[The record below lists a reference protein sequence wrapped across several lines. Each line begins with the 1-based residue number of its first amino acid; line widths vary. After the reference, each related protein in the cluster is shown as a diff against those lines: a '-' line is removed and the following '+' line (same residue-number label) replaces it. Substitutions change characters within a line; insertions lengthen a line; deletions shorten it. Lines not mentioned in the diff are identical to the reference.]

1 MTSRNQKPGRSSH
14 TSRNLLA
21 IIGLVFIIGAFAFM
35 FKNHSFSPSQL
46 LKSEKTSQTSKK
58 TNQGQ
63 TSQSDKK
70 AKVDWKKQ
78 DETVKVPIL
87 MYHAIHVMDPSE
99 SASAN
104 LIVSPDTF
112 ESHIKALKEQGYY
125 FLTPEE
131 AYKVLSENVLPNGN
145 KKIVWLTFD
154 DGDADFVNAAT
165 IMKKHGA
172 VGTNN
177 VITSYADKDGFL
189 TSDKIKELAKEGMS
203 FQSHT
208 VNHPDLSTQSDD
220 SQNTEIG
227 ESKSWLDRL
236 LGQDTI
242 ALAYP
247 SGRYNDSSQ
256 KLAEKAGYKM
266 AVTTNEGLA
275 SADNGLYA
283 LNRVRIL
290 PTTTADDLIN
300 TIAW

>member
-1 MTSRNQKPGRSSH
+1 MTARNQKSAQPNH
-14 TSRNLLA
+14 TIRNLLA
-21 IIGLVFIIGAFAFM
+21 IIGLVFVIGALAFM
-35 FKNHSFSPSQL
+35 FKNHSFKPSQL
-46 LKSEKTSQTSKK
+46 LRAEKTSQTVKKTKQAPKAKSSTSKK
-58 TNQGQ
+58 VN
-63 TSQSDKK
+63 
-70 AKVDWKKQ
+70 WEKQ

-99 SASAN
+99 EGSAN

-112 ESHIKALKEQGYY
+112 ESHIKALKDLGYY

-131 AYKVLSENVLPNGN
+131 AYKVLSENVLPDGN
-145 KKIVWLTFD
+145 KRIVWLTFD
-154 DGDADFVNAAT
+154 DGDADFVNAAA
-165 IMKKHGA
+165 IMKKYGA

-177 VITSYADKDGFL
+177 IITSYVDKEGFLSSDQIKEMTKDGM
-189 TSDKIKELAKEGMS
+189 T

-220 SQNTEIG
+220 SQNTELG
-227 ESKSWLDRL
+227 ESKSWLDGL
-236 LGQDTI
+236 LKQDTL

-247 SGRYNDSSQ
+247 SGRFNDSTKS
-256 KLAEKAGYKM
+256 LAEQAGYKM

-275 SADNGLYA
+275 SADDGLYA

-290 PTTTADDLIN
+290 PSTTADDLLN

>member
-1 MTSRNQKPGRSSH
+1 MATRKQGPRRPH
-14 TSRNLLA
+14 TIRNLLA
-21 IIGLVFIIGAFAFM
+21 IIGLVFIVGSLAFM
-35 FKNHSFSPSQL
+35 LKNQSFKPSQL
-46 LKSEKTSQTSKK
+46 LKRDQASQTAKK
-58 TNQGQ
+58 ANQGQ
-63 TSQSDKK
+63 ASKSKQKT
-70 AKVDWKKQ
+70 KVSWEKQ
-78 DETVKVPIL
+78 DEAVKVPIL

-99 SASAN
+99 SDSAN

-112 ESHIKALKEQGYY
+112 ESHIKALKDEGYY

-165 IMKKHGA
+165 IMKKYGA

-177 VITSYADKDGFL
+177 IITSYADKDGFL
-189 TSDKIKELAKEGMS
+189 TSDKIKELEKEGMS

-220 SQNTEIG
+220 SQTNEIG
-227 ESKSWLDRL
+227 ESKSWLDGL
-236 LGQDTI
+236 LKQDTI

-247 SGRYNDSSQ
+247 SGRYNDSS
-256 KLAEKAGYKM
+256 KSLAEQAGYKM
-266 AVTTNEGLA
+266 ALTTNEGLA
-275 SADNGLYA
+275 SADNGFYA

-290 PTTTADDLIN
+290 PTTTADDLLN